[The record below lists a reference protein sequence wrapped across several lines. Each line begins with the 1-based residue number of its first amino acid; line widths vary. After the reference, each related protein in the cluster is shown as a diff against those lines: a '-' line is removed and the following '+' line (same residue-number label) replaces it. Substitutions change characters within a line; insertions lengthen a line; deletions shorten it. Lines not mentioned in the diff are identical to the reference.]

1 MVDTS
6 KRVGLFPAFE
16 PYQTGMLKVS
26 DIHTIY
32 WEVSGN
38 PKGKPVMVLHG
49 GPGGGSCPFYRQFF
63 DKEVYQIIQFDQR
76 GSGKSTPSACLEE
89 NTTKDLIEDIE
100 KLREM
105 LKIEKFHT
113 VFGGSWG
120 STLSLAYAEAHPE
133 RVGHLVLRGIFLVR
147 RSEIQSP

>member
-1 MVDTS
+1 MV
-6 KRVGLFPAFE
+6 
-16 PYQTGMLKVS
+16 
-26 DIHTIY
+26 
-32 WEVSGN
+32 
-38 PKGKPVMVLHG
+38 
-49 GPGGGSCPFYRQFF
+49 

-133 RVGHLVLRGIFLVR
+133 RVIFL
-147 RSEIQSP
+147 SGGG